1 MLLFS
6 KRLLGVGL
14 LAMTITTTAVANT
27 SVKIGVVNVGLRLEQ
42 APQAKAA
49 SSGLERDFGPQQT
62 ELVRLNEQ
70 LEKEQNDLQRN
81 RLAMSEAQLNAK
93 DREIAMLTRE
103 IQRKRNDIQE
113 LLNIR
118 RNEELAN
125 LQGLVNMAIR
135 EIGTTQSYDLILY
148 EGIAYTNN
156 RVDITQAVLDFLG
169 KEFNKQQSGFNR

>member
-14 LAMTITTTAVANT
+14 LTMAMIGSAAANT
-27 SVKIGVVNVGLRLEQ
+27 GVKIGVVNVGLILEQ

-49 SSGLERDFGPQQT
+49 SSGLEREFAPQQS
-62 ELVRLNEQ
+62 ELVKLNEQ

-156 RVDITQAVLDFLG
+156 RVDITQAVLDFLA
-169 KEFNKQQSGFNR
+169 KEFNKQQTGFNR